1 MKKTPLLELWNVSK
15 MFPGVIANDKVN
27 LKLHQGEILALLG
40 ENGAGKSTLVKMIYG
55 VNRPDKGA
63 ILWNNQEV
71 TITSPNQARAMG
83 IGMVFQH
90 FSVFETLTVQE
101 NIELG
106 LDKSFVDQ
114 IDDLRQRI
122 LDISSKYQLHVDPD
136 RYVHSLSIG
145 ERQRLEI
152 LRCLIQQVKL
162 LILDEPTSVL
172 TPQEVAGL
180 FRVLK
185 SLATEGCSIMFIS
198 HKLKEVTELCD
209 RAVILRG
216 GKVSGECT
224 PANETPDSI
233 ARMMVGSDAE
243 LSESYSKQL
252 TDRALFST
260 ENLTLAPSHP
270 FGCGLTNVTLQLNA
284 GEILGIA
291 GVAGNGQEDLLQAL
305 SGEDTR
311 AKADTILFN
320 NQAVGDQNASTR
332 RNMGMAYVP
341 ADRLGHG
348 AVPEMSLTDNTLL
361 THSDSL
367 TQFSFILKDKL
378 RTLADKIISDNKVK
392 CHNQTSQAK
401 SLSGGNLQKFIIGRE
416 VEQAPTVLICA
427 HPTWGVDIGAAS
439 AIHRQLIAL
448 RNAGAAVL
456 VISEDID
463 ELFVICDRMAAL
475 YEGRLSPTVATEAT
489 NIEQIGKWIAGSF
502 IDTENAI
509 DRKDAIDNQN
519 NINSKEVTHA

>member
-1 MKKTPLLELWNVSK
+1 MKHKPLLELWNVSK
-15 MFPGVIANDKVN
+15 IFPGVIANDNVN
-27 LKLHQGEILALLG
+27 LKLFKGEILALLG

-71 TITSPNQARAMG
+71 DIRRPNQARAMG

-106 LDKSFVDQ
+106 LDNSFLDQ
-114 IDDLRQRI
+114 IDNLKERI
-122 LDISSKYQLHVDPD
+122 VAISKKYDLHVDPD

-152 LRCLIQQVKL
+152 LRCLIQDVKL

-185 SLATEGCSIMFIS
+185 NLASEGCSIMFIS
-198 HKLKEVTELCD
+198 DKLKEVTQLCD

-216 GKVSGECT
+216 GVVSGECV
-224 PANETPDSI
+224 PAKETPESI
-233 ARMMVGSDAE
+233 ARMMVGSEAK
-243 LSESYSKQL
+243 LSESYPKK
-252 TDRALFST
+252 RANETILET
-260 ENLTLAPSHP
+260 HNLTLPPSHP
-270 FGCGLTNVTLQLNA
+270 FGCGLNDVCLKLKA

-291 GVAGNGQEDLLQAL
+291 GVAGNGQEDLLEAL

-311 AKADTILFN
+311 ANNSAVLFR
-320 NQAVGDQNASTR
+320 QQPVGNLNAGAR
-332 RNMGMAYVP
+332 RKLGMAYVP
-341 ADRLGHG
+341 ADRLGQG

-361 THSDSL
+361 TNSSNLAKHGFVL
-367 TQFSFILKDKL
+367 QNKL
-378 RTLADKIISDNKVK
+378 RKLADQIITSNQVK
-392 CHNQTSQAK
+392 CHNQSSQAK

-416 VEQAPTVLICA
+416 VEQQPNVLICA

-448 RNAGAAVL
+448 RDSGAAVL

-463 ELFVICDRMAAL
+463 ELFVICDRMSAL
-475 YEGRLSPTVATEAT
+475 YEGQLSEAVNTEET
-489 NIEQIGKWIAGSF
+489 SIEEVGKWIAGSF
-502 IDTENAI
+502 VTH
-509 DRKDAIDNQN
+509 
-519 NINSKEVTHA
+519 KEVSNG

>member
-1 MKKTPLLELWNVSK
+1 MTKGHLLELWNVSK
-15 MFPGVIANDKVN
+15 YYPGVIANNNVN
-27 LKLHQGEILALLG
+27 LTLDEGEILALLG

-55 VNRPDKGA
+55 VSKPDTGA
-63 ILWNNQEV
+63 IMWKNHEV
-71 TITSPNQARAMG
+71 DIRSPNQARAMG

-90 FSVFETLTVQE
+90 FSVFETLTVLE

-106 LDKSFVDQ
+106 LDKTFLDTV
-114 IDDLRQRI
+114 DDLKQRVV
-122 LDISSKYQLHVDPD
+122 DISKKYDLHVEPD

-152 LRCLIQQVKL
+152 LRCLIQNVKL

-185 SLATEGCSIMFIS
+185 KLTTEGTSIMFIS

-216 GKVSGECT
+216 GEVSGECI
-224 PANETPDSI
+224 PSQETPETI

-243 LSESYSKQL
+243 LSESYPKNL
-252 TDRALFST
+252 TDNVLLET
-260 ENLTLAPSHP
+260 IDLTLAPAHP
-270 FGCGLTNVTLQLNA
+270 FGCGLNKVNLQMKT
-284 GEILGIA
+284 GEILGVA
-291 GVAGNGQEDLLQAL
+291 GVAGNGQEDLLEAL

-311 AKADTILFN
+311 ANNSSILF
-320 NQAVGDQNASTR
+320 AGAPIGHADSGAR
-332 RNMGMAYVP
+332 RKLGMAYVP
-341 ADRLGHG
+341 TDRLGQG

-361 THSDSL
+361 TNSESL
-367 TQFSFILKDKL
+367 VKGGFILKQKL
-378 RTLADKIISDNKVK
+378 TELANKIIATNNVK
-392 CHNQTSQAK
+392 CRDRNAQAK

-416 VEQAPTVLICA
+416 VEQNPSLLICA

-448 RNAGAAVL
+448 RDKGASIIV
-456 VISEDID
+456 VSEDID
-463 ELFVICDRMAAL
+463 ELFVICDRITAL
-475 YEGRLSPTVATEAT
+475 YEGSISPIVKTSDTD
-489 NIEQIGKWIAGSF
+489 IEQVGQWIAGSF
-502 IDTENAI
+502 NVQA
-509 DRKDAIDNQN
+509 K
-519 NINSKEVTHA
+519 NSAKEPAHA